1 VAKSQK
7 GGVKH
12 ETVVER
18 PWLQRTVREEAG
30 GLNCVTMCLQTRV
43 HTRVLPLPPPPEDA
57 AMLFFS
63 YFKTLV
69 GKQVFLPNAADG
81 SDILPETRE
90 SS

>member
-1 VAKSQK
+1 
-7 GGVKH
+7 
-12 ETVVER
+12 
-18 PWLQRTVREEAG
+18 
-30 GLNCVTMCLQTRV
+30 
-43 HTRVLPLPPPPEDA
+43 
-57 AMLFFS
+57 MLFFS